1 MTRLHVADYVGTIE
15 SVDFKAFKFL
25 LDCGGTK
32 HEFSC
37 DPIEMIFLIEPVW
50 DVHPC
55 VRVRGASLPGTPV
68 VRFQSIEAAACPDP
82 APAVPA
88 GVPASA
94 GASI

>member
-25 LDCGGTK
+25 LDCGGEK
-32 HEFSC
+32 QEFSC

-55 VRVRGASLPGTPV
+55 VRVRGSSLPGTPV
-68 VRFQSIEAAACPDP
+68 VRFHSIEAAACPEP
-82 APAVPA
+82 ASAAPA
-88 GVPASA
+88 GVPVSA
-94 GASI
+94 GASM